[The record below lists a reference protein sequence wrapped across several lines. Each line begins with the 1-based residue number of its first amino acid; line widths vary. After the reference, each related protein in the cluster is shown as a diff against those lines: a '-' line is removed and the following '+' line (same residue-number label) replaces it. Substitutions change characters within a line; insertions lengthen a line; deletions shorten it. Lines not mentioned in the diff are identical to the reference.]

1 MKIVFT
7 VYTYYPMRDG
17 VSNVTTYLAEGLAKR
32 GHDVTVVTPS
42 YGNAKEEIHNGVK
55 IIRVER
61 YTIHTIYTG
70 DHKAYRQQIKLLT
83 GDADALIC
91 VCTQTTMTEPLL
103 PVLKEIKCKK
113 VLYMHGMLDFAW
125 KKADLQSLRTFV
137 HKFWNNLRF
146 GIGYWYNEK
155 YFREFNYVVQLHEE
169 NSGTTFFR
177 EKYGIESKII
187 GNAAEDAFF
196 IEEEKQTNGRE
207 YAICVANYLEGKNQE
222 LLIRSFYKAKIFDGK
237 LILVGSEKTAYYE
250 TLVKLDAELSVAL
263 GETRVEFLTGVSR
276 EKTIQ
281 LIKNATLY
289 LFGSKSEMFPIS
301 VVEAIAAGVPY
312 ISTNVGCVK
321 SLPGGAVVE
330 SEGEMTEW
338 IEKLWKDS
346 KLRRK
351 YHNEGVA
358 YARKELTIGSKVD
371 KLENLLMGEEK

>member
-1 MKIVFT
+1 M
-7 VYTYYPMRDG
+7 
-17 VSNVTTYLAEGLAKR
+17 
-32 GHDVTVVTPS
+32 
-42 YGNAKEEIHNGVK
+42 
-55 IIRVER
+55 
-61 YTIHTIYTG
+61 
-70 DHKAYRQQIKLLT
+70 
-83 GDADALIC
+83 
-91 VCTQTTMTEPLL
+91 
-103 PVLKEIKCKK
+103 
-113 VLYMHGMLDFAW
+113 
-125 KKADLQSLRTFV
+125 
-137 HKFWNNLRF
+137 
-146 GIGYWYNEK
+146 
-155 YFREFNYVVQLHEE
+155 
-169 NSGTTFFR
+169 
-177 EKYGIESKII
+177 
-187 GNAAEDAFF
+187 
-196 IEEEKQTNGRE
+196 
-207 YAICVANYLEGKNQE
+207 
-222 LLIRSFYKAKIFDGK
+222 IRSFYKAKIFDGK

-321 SLPGGAVVE
+321 SLPGGVVVE

-371 KLENLLMGEEK
+371 KLENFLMGEEK